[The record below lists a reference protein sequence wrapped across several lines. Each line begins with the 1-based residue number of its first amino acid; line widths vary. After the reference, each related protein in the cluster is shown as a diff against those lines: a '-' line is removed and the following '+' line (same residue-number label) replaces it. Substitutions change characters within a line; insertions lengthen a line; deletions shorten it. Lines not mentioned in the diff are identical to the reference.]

1 MESIGIVEAGSTFTK
16 GYIATGSKIV
26 SIGIVDIGFK
36 KHYRESAAI
45 LESDIERLVFYVSEL
60 LPEVSAV
67 RVFGTSVFREAAEI
81 EIDRVRSAL
90 NSLGD
95 VTFEVVTA
103 EMESE
108 YTAYGAVRGLSYPGP
123 IAVMVGGGGS
133 TEVSIWE
140 GGKAIA
146 WANSPIGV
154 GDVNHQFPDLSEDI
168 ASTDPE
174 DVTKWISS
182 RLLPISHHADMLV
195 LAGGDFPLL
204 YENAGYNLRE
214 NPYSSDTAKSRMLL
228 NSDKTRHDEIFFREL
243 KLSAFRSLTP
253 DTPAWWDGTRAM
265 CCFVAAVAAQLGA
278 SILIPT
284 SISMI
289 YGINAEPSE

>member
-1 MESIGIVEAGSTFTK
+1 MESIGIIEAGSTFTK
-16 GYIATGSKIV
+16 GYIATGSRIA

-36 KHYRESAAI
+36 KHYREAGTI
-45 LESDIERLVFYVSEL
+45 LESDIERLVLYVKEL
-60 LPEVSAV
+60 LTKVPIV
-67 RVFGTSVFREAAEI
+67 RAFGTSVFREAAET

-90 NSLGD
+90 DSLGD

-103 EMESE
+103 ERESE

-140 GGKAIA
+140 GENSTE

-154 GDVNHQFPDLSEDI
+154 GDVNHQFPDLPEDI

-174 DVTKWISS
+174 DVVKWISR
-182 RLLPISHHADMLV
+182 RLLPIAGHADMLV

-204 YENAGYNLRE
+204 YENAGYNLQE
-214 NPYSSDTAKSRMLL
+214 NPYSSDPEKSSMLL
-228 NSDKTRHDEIFFREL
+228 NSDKTDHDEIFFHEL

-284 SISMI
+284 RISMI
-289 YGINAEPSE
+289 YGINAEFSE